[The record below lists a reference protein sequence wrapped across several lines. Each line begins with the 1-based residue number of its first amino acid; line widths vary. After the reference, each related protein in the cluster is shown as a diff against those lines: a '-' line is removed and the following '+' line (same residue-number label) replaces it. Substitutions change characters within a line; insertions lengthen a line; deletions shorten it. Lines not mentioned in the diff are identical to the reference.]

1 MPFTLSHAAA
11 ALPFRKLKPIWPAL
25 VMGTFAPDLQYFVM
39 LSQEDRSGHRFPDLL
54 LFTLPAAMVTLWLFE
69 WIVKGP
75 VIELLPS
82 GIRCRLQDR
91 LEPLPFRGWKQF
103 GLIVLW
109 ICVGIATHLVWDQF
123 THSYSWLPSQWTWLK
138 KSVSV
143 PFVHPMTLTKI
154 LQHVSTVLGLAIL
167 FVWLLAWYRRTAPL
181 PIADSREFP
190 GLVKVAIV
198 FSMGGARAAYR
209 VSPGYFQI
217 GGSSPA
223 DQPANH
229 YCDDLCGSHV
239 RLQRG
244 IVGLRT
250 GFPNRNT
257 LPPRRRTRARRNA
270 PLGLSFPAERMQAS
284 EREIALQ
291 IVMIMSLSR
300 VG

>member
-11 ALPFRKLKPIWPAL
+11 ALPFRKLEPIWPAL

-54 LFTLPAAMVTLWLFE
+54 LFTLPAALVTLWLFE

-75 VIELLPS
+75 AIELLPS
-82 GIRCRLQDR
+82 GIQRRLQDR

-123 THSYSWLPSQWTWLK
+123 THTSQWAWLK
-138 KSVSV
+138 TSVSV
-143 PFVHPMTLTKI
+143 PFLHPMTLTKI

-198 FSMGGARAAYR
+198 FSKGALALLI
-209 VSPGYFQI
+209 GYPLAIFKLGDRPLQI
-217 GGSSPA
+217 G
-223 DQPANH
+223 
-229 YCDDLCGSHV
+229 
-239 RLQRG
+239 RLNT
-244 IVGLRT
+244 IATIFVATTFVFSTELLVYGLAFRLAT
-250 GFPNRNT
+250 RS
-257 LPPRRRTRARRNA
+257 RRVAAPELDETTR
-270 PLGLSFPAERMQAS
+270 
-284 EREIALQ
+284 
-291 IVMIMSLSR
+291 
-300 VG
+300 

>member
-82 GIRCRLQDR
+82 GIRCRLQAR

-103 GLIVLW
+103 GFIVLW

-123 THSYSWLPSQWTWLK
+123 THSYSWLSSQWTWLK
-138 KSVSV
+138 TSVSV
-143 PFVHPMTLTKI
+143 PFLHPMTLTKV
-154 LQHVSTVLGLAIL
+154 LQYVSTVLGMAIL

-181 PIADSREFP
+181 PIANSREFP

-198 FSMGGARAAYR
+198 FSIGALALLI
-209 VSPGYFQI
+209 GYPVAIFK
-217 GGSSPA
+217 SM
-223 DQPANH
+223 DRH
-229 YCDDLCGSHV
+229 
-239 RLQRG
+239 
-244 IVGLRT
+244 
-250 GFPNRNT
+250 
-257 LPPRRRTRARRNA
+257 LP
-270 PLGLSFPAERMQAS
+270 
-284 EREIALQ
+284 
-291 IVMIMSLSR
+291 LSR
-300 VG
+300 LTIIATIFVAATFVFSAELLVYGLAFRLATRSRRVPAPELDETPR